1 MVKAYINVEKEHE
14 KVISCLNSYD
24 LNSVD
29 LGKIAT
35 QNEVHLVCT
44 SFSMYGE
51 TKKNLSDIETAS
63 KPIPE
68 LIIANEEEFKQ
79 SIDLIKNPKIE
90 VISNDCK
97 LSLIHI

>member
-29 LGKIAT
+29 LNKIAT

-44 SFSMYGE
+44 SFLCME
-51 TKKNLSDIETAS
+51 KPK
-63 KPIPE
+63 KPI
-68 LIIANEEEFKQ
+68 
-79 SIDLIKNPKIE
+79 
-90 VISNDCK
+90 
-97 LSLIHI
+97 

>member
-44 SFSMYGE
+44 SFSMYG
-51 TKKNLSDIETAS
+51 
-63 KPIPE
+63 
-68 LIIANEEEFKQ
+68 
-79 SIDLIKNPKIE
+79 
-90 VISNDCK
+90 

>member
-24 LNSVD
+24 LDSVD
-29 LGKIAT
+29 LSKIAT

-51 TKKNLSDIETAS
+51 TKK
-63 KPIPE
+63 K
-68 LIIANEEEFKQ
+68 
-79 SIDLIKNPKIE
+79 
-90 VISNDCK
+90 
-97 LSLIHI
+97 SL

>member
-44 SFSMYGE
+44 SFSMFMYAFIIFL
-51 TKKNLSDIETAS
+51 KQIFNNSDY
-63 KPIPE
+63 PI
-68 LIIANEEEFKQ
+68 F
-79 SIDLIKNPKIE
+79 
-90 VISNDCK
+90 
-97 LSLIHI
+97 